1 MKSGAGGPTHSWD
14 SWDALRTFH
23 AVAKHGGFA
32 AAGRALGISQ
42 STVSRHIAEL
52 EGKGAPLFSRLRAGE
67 LTERG
72 AGLLAVV
79 EPMAA
84 AASGVSLALSSSEL
98 DAEVTLTTVGELVRW
113 VLAAQLPSLFRAHPR
128 LRLTIHAS
136 NENQSLAADEAD
148 VALRMERPPKGDLFA
163 KKLAT
168 ESFALFASSSLPLND
183 ETPWLGFS
191 GSLARVPEARVAVR
205 AFAGRPPRLL
215 VPDIDSLGLAVEAG
229 VGMAVLPRLYAT
241 RLKDVVEVSPRAVSV
256 GPLTPR
262 SLYFVVHRKKRD
274 WPKIR
279 AVADWLGR
287 VFAGRT

>member
-1 MKSGAGGPTHSWD
+1 MREWIWYIQKKMSGWD
-14 SWDALRTFH
+14 ELRTFH

-32 AAGRALGISQ
+32 SAARALGISQ

-52 EGKGAPLFSRLRAGE
+52 EGSGAPLFSRLRAGE

-72 AGLLAVV
+72 SALLEVV

-84 AASGVSLALSSSEL
+84 AASGVSNALAASEL

-113 VLAAQLPSLFRAHPR
+113 VLAAQLPSLFRVHPR

-136 NENQSLAADEAD
+136 NENQSLAANEAD
-148 VALRMERPPKGDLFA
+148 IALRMERPPKGDLVA

-168 ESFALFASSSLPLND
+168 ESFALFASSSLAINA

-191 GSLARVPEARVAVR
+191 GSLARVPEAKAAAR
-205 AFAGRPPRLL
+205 AFGGRPPRLL

-229 VGMAVLPRLYAT
+229 VGMAVLPRLYAG
-241 RLKDVVEVSPRAVSV
+241 RLREVIEVSPRAV
-256 GPLTPR
+256 PLGLLRPR
-262 SLYFVVHRKKRD
+262 SLYFVVHRKKRAL
-274 WPKIR
+274 PRIR
-279 AVADWLGR
+279 AVADWLDG
-287 VFAGRT
+287 VFE